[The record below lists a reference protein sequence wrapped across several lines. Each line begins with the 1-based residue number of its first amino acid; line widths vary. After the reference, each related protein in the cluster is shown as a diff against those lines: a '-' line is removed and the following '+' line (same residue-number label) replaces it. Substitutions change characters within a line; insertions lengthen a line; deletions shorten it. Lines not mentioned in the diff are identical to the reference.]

1 MYIRFRHKQK
11 SSMMTEIRVMFSK
24 GEWVSIGRGYK
35 KALSA
40 GNVLHLNMD
49 VGDMGYILYINLRL
63 Y

>member
-1 MYIRFRHKQK
+1 
-11 SSMMTEIRVMFSK
+11 MMTEIRVMISK